1 MAEFFLA
8 GRGLFEFEDRAQLA
22 QRRMVA
28 VAAGHVEQHLPGR
41 FERHLRTCERV
52 LGANMAP
59 GLAGHAG
66 ERLADPGA
74 GFDRIIRDRL
84 HHPLRD
90 PQHPPHGLLAGMR
103 KQRFDH
109 AGKTRGVRGHA
120 FFGPCRHPFR
130 KRTEQVAGLRGRPTV
145 VAGGGHPVR
154 NRPLQVRREQH
165 ALAQPCRPAR
175 RAQFVQ
181 QRHQHD
187 RDVPVPALQPL
198 QVVGQQHRAPHQ
210 GGAGGVAIGHF
221 VVLQRLG
228 QPLHFLG
235 HHRRRVQLDHAQ
247 RALHLVQV
255 AGAESHPAGVG
266 RILDEGLDLQPRLGQ
281 GLVKL
286 RLDPAQRGVVDRVAK
301 RHRHR
306 APPSGCARAAQ
317 RGLPMRIICV
327 PVSAVR
333 PAA

>member
-1 MAEFFLA
+1 MAELVLA
-8 GRGLFEFEDRAQLA
+8 GRGLLKLESRAQLA

-41 FERHLRTCERV
+41 LERHLRARERV
-52 LGANMAP
+52 LAADVAP
-59 GLAGHAG
+59 GLADHAG
-66 ERLADPGA
+66 ERLADTGT
-74 GFDRIIRDRL
+74 GFDRIVRNRL

-90 PQHPPHGLLAGMR
+90 PQHPPHGLVAGMR
-103 KQRFDH
+103 EQRLDH
-109 AGKTRGVRGHA
+109 AGKTGGVRRRA
-120 FFGPCRHPFR
+120 VFGPRRHPFR
-130 KRTEQVAGLRGRPTV
+130 KRAEQAARLPGRRAI
-145 VAGGGHPVR
+145 VAGGGHVR
-154 NRPLQVRREQH
+154 NRPLQVRCEQH
-165 ALAQPCRPAR
+165 ALAESR
-175 RAQFVQ
+175 RAARGSQFVE

-198 QVVGQQHRAPHQ
+198 QVVGQQHRAAHQ
-210 GGAGGVAIGHF
+210 GGAGSIAIGYF
-221 VVLQRLG
+221 AVLQRLG

-235 HHRRRVQLDHAQ
+235 NHRRRVQLDHPQ
-247 RALHLVQV
+247 GALHLVQV
-255 AGAESHPAGVG
+255 AGAEAHPAGIG
-266 RILDEGLDLQPRLGQ
+266 RVLDEGLDLQPRLGQ

-306 APPSGCARAAQ
+306 ASPSGCARVPLQ
-317 RGLPMRIICV
+317 WLPMRIMSV